1 MPYYEYECNEC
12 GKDRRITKLFKQSEV
27 RPEEIDCSCGNKA
40 KYVISGK
47 IGTHFPQGRTKG
59 GYFRPDI
66 GGRRYQKFY

>member
-1 MPYYEYECNEC
+1 MPVYEFRCKDEECRKISEFEC
-12 GKDRRITKLFKQSEV
+12 KFNV